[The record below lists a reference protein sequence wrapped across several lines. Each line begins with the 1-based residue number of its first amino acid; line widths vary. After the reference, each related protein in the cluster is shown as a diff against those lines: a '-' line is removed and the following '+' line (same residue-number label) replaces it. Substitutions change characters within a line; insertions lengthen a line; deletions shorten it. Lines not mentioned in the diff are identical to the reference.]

1 MLTLPPGPPAE
12 EHAQLLEQIGPLPL
26 KGKAWPT
33 WIKVLAVTIMVLI
46 GIQIVYTASG
56 PVGRNVSPVV
66 AGSIILCFIG
76 LAVLT
81 RYMLVSETTITE
93 AGIQQSWL
101 GQREVAWED
110 IQVAK
115 FVPLLA
121 SKRLIC
127 FTRRGRPVTFQ
138 AGTRELQTA
147 FAYISLVYRR
157 RR

>member
-1 MLTLPPGPPAE
+1 MHPHPPGPLAD
-12 EHAQLLEQIGPLPL
+12 EHAQLLEQIGPLPI

-33 WIKVLAVTIMVLI
+33 WIKALAVAIMVLI
-46 GIQIVYTASG
+46 GFQIVYTASG
-56 PVGRNVSPVV
+56 PIGRTISPMVS
-66 AGSIILCFIG
+66 GSIILCFLG
-76 LAVLT
+76 LVVLT

-93 AGIQQSWL
+93 SGIEQSWL
-101 GQREVAWED
+101 GRREVAWED
-110 IQVAK
+110 IQFAK

-127 FTRRGRPVTFQ
+127 FTRRGRPVSFQ